1 MNPGLLAAALALG
14 LTGCARRDPLPVYGH
29 VPEFS
34 LIAQSGQAFDGRT
47 LDGKI
52 WVADFFFTS
61 CPGPCPRMSS
71 QMHWVQ
77 KQVAE
82 LAGVSLVSFTVDP
95 ERDTPSVLAAYAQR
109 FRADSGRWHFLT
121 GPRAEL
127 NALDLDAF
135 HLGNVDGTLMH
146 ATRFALVDRHRFIRG
161 YYGTEEGES
170 LAPLIADIRRLVGE
184 RP

>member
-1 MNPGLLAAALALG
+1 MNRCVLAAALALG
-14 LTGCARRDPLPVYGH
+14 LAGCARRDPLPVYGH

-34 LIAQSGQAFDGRT
+34 LVSENGQAFDGST
-47 LDGKI
+47 LDGNV

-82 LAGVSLVSFTVDP
+82 LPGVKLVSFTVDP
-95 ERDTPSVLAAYAQR
+95 ERDTPPVLAAYAKR
-109 FRADSGRWHFLT
+109 FRADSDRWHFLT

-127 NALDLDAF
+127 DTLDSDAF

-146 ATRFALVDRHRFIRG
+146 ATRFVLVDRQRRIRG
-161 YYGTEEGES
+161 YYRTDEGES
-170 LAPLIADIRRLVGE
+170 LAPLIADIRRLHRE
-184 RP
+184 QP